1 MIGTANL
8 MKKEGLY
15 LTVKQKNS
23 VSNSGGIAI
32 FAYNSINKKTYK
44 TGKRCIKWY
53 IFLNN

>member
-32 FAYNSINKKTYK
+32 FAYNSINKKHTK
-44 TGKRCIKWY
+44 QEKGVSNGTP
-53 IFLNN
+53 F